1 MDEKIKAFL
10 DDIEKVYKKYN
21 LSISHEDGG
30 GAFIIED
37 YDETDTDWLRSAHIE
52 IGDRVGYILNGNIK
66 WR

>member
-52 IGDRVGYILNGNIK
+52 IGDREGYLVNGNIK